1 MPRLALPGS
10 SHTPRNAAAASG
22 LLDVRMVRQLWSHI
36 QGSDLPKEVAKLFE
50 EGDGLLP
57 LPPPPPLASLLTQ
70 PPSLVPGF
78 HEDLKELLVDLVC
91 TKLKGWNEKIAA
103 GDGGGAKK
111 EVHAPRNS
119 AQFLCAIH

>member
-1 MPRLALPGS
+1 MNELHTSVCSLIWSVTESPTAPS
-10 SHTPRNAAAASG
+10 S
-22 LLDVRMVRQLWSHI
+22 LFVK
-36 QGSDLPKEVAKLFE
+36 KEVAKLFE

-57 LPPPPPLASLLTQ
+57 LPPLPLASLLTHL
-70 PPSLVPGF
+70 PSLIPGF

-111 EVHAPRNS
+111 EVHAPSNS
-119 AQFLCAIH
+119 ARFLCASR

>member
-1 MPRLALPGS
+1 MHRRGS
-10 SHTPRNAAAASG
+10 APPQVNELHTSVCS
-22 LLDVRMVRQLWSHI
+22 LIWSVTE
-36 QGSDLPKEVAKLFE
+36 SPTAPSSLFVKKEVAKLFE

-57 LPPPPPLASLLTQ
+57 PPPPPPLTSLLTHR
-70 PPSLVPGF
+70 PVIPGF

-111 EVHAPRNS
+111 EVHGPRNS
-119 AQFLCAIH
+119 AQF

>member
-1 MPRLALPGS
+1 MNELHTSVCSLIWSVTEGPTAPS
-10 SHTPRNAAAASG
+10 S
-22 LLDVRMVRQLWSHI
+22 LFVK
-36 QGSDLPKEVAKLFE
+36 KEVAKLFE
-50 EGDGLLP
+50 EGDGLPP
-57 LPPPPPLASLLTQ
+57 LPPPPVTSLLIHR
-70 PPSLVPGF
+70 PSRIPGF

>member
-1 MPRLALPGS
+1 M
-10 SHTPRNAAAASG
+10 
-22 LLDVRMVRQLWSHI
+22 
-36 QGSDLPKEVAKLFE
+36 
-50 EGDGLLP
+50 
-57 LPPPPPLASLLTQ
+57 
-70 PPSLVPGF
+70 PGF